1 MIELRETLA
10 GARHRLV
17 GALKGRALFHQGG
30 PAEALYRVQR
40 GCIRLEIEAEDGQ
53 RDVVSF
59 LFPGDVVCAG
69 FDTHWASAYAV
80 SDCVLAVFALQ
91 NLWDHVSRDPE
102 AAHGLLQSADARLVE
117 VAHHMA
123 LLSHANAEAR
133 LRWFLGWIAPRT
145 ALGDGAESFH
155 LPMGRRDIAD
165 FLGIAPET
173 VSRTLKELETSGEL
187 RRLAGRRCV
196 FRPRPR
202 RWGAAPAAAECL
214 AAL

>member
-30 PAEALYRVQR
+30 PAEALYGVQR
-40 GCIRLEIEAEDGQ
+40 GCIRLEIEGEDGQ

-80 SDCVLAVFALQ
+80 TDCVLAVFSLQ

-102 AAHGLLQSADARLVE
+102 AAHGLLQSADARLVD
-117 VAHHMA
+117 VAQHIA

-145 ALGDGAESFH
+145 ALGDAAGSFQ

-173 VSRTLKELETSGEL
+173 VSRTLKELITTGEL
-187 RRLAGRRCV
+187 RRLGGRRCV
-196 FRPRPR
+196 FRPRHSH
-202 RWGAAPAAAECL
+202 WSTGPAVAECQP
-214 AAL
+214 AF